1 MAPARTNG
9 VDERHPAFGW
19 STALILEVRRKTIS
33 EHAFLGFATQVL
45 KIQHFMKEYLGQA
58 FGMAVGILSGEK
70 DGGIAQAAAQEAP
83 NIAGAARYRRSYIF
97 A

>member
-1 MAPARTNG
+1 
-9 VDERHPAFGW
+9 
-19 STALILEVRRKTIS
+19 
-33 EHAFLGFATQVL
+33 
-45 KIQHFMKEYLGQA
+45 MKEYLGQA